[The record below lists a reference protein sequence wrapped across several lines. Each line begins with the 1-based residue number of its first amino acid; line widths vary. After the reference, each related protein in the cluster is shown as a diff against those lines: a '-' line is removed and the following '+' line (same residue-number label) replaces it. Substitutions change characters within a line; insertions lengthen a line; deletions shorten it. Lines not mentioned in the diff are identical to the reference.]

1 MDNSSH
7 IIYKH
12 NKKVKRR
19 VSNQTKPYDNKKK
32 STSEEKSAIK
42 IKRQEHGRS
51 VIGQNQPDP
60 ISLIGVPDSE
70 HSSLGRFF
78 LEEIDVK
85 TKLLAALP
93 GNKKNRK
100 LIAITDTITQSKKK
114 KCLEPSIMSLKDV
127 SSEKV
132 ECCTDKTKRPALP
145 MMEKKLK
152 PNADDSFSQ
161 LKKEKCLE
169 PSVMNLKD
177 VSSEEV
183 QCCTDITKRPALPIM
198 EKKLKPNP
206 EDSFSQLKKKI
217 YVKPSIVGLQY
228 VCDVKEDVLEN
239 TNHPESNFSSDN
251 SEKISEETKNRAT
264 EAPIRTPAF
273 IQFGYLEVET
283 WFSAEFPQEPDAE
296 KLIFCE
302 YCLKYNQCKSV
313 MDIHMRNCNWTSP
326 PGTQIYR
333 NGSLT
338 VYEVDGNVDK
348 IYCDTLCRIG
358 KLFLNEET
366 LEYDVEQFRF
376 YIMTRNDRFGNHL
389 VGYFSKKKQRQD
401 NFNVNCI
408 IVMPQYQRHG
418 YGRLLIEL
426 SYLLSKI
433 EKRPGTPKT
442 PFTVLGQKLYDSY
455 WQSVILEYL
464 DKNIYNGDNIY
475 ITDVTRITGLMGQDI
490 IDTLNSLNFV
500 VEVFNRTKICIDW
513 NVVDSHMQR
522 KNLSKH
528 DHIEPQK
535 LNWTPY

>member
-7 IIYKH
+7 IIYKRS
-12 NKKVKRR
+12 KKVKRR

-32 STSEEKSAIK
+32 STSEEKSAIE
-42 IKRQEHGRS
+42 IKRQEHRRS
-51 VIGQNQPDP
+51 VIGQNQPDTISLIEVP
-60 ISLIGVPDSE
+60 DTENRSLGRVFVEEMDVETKLPAALPKNMKKRKLTAIAQSKKIISLIGGSETKSSRRKSRKSRLPEQNLIKTNYFTISSNEKKGKLDSE
-70 HSSLGRFF
+70 DDV
-78 LEEIDVK
+78 EE
-85 TKLLAALP
+85 L
-93 GNKKNRK
+93 N
-100 LIAITDTITQSKKK
+100 
-114 KCLEPSIMSLKDV
+114 
-127 SSEKV
+127 
-132 ECCTDKTKRPALP
+132 
-145 MMEKKLK
+145 
-152 PNADDSFSQ
+152 
-161 LKKEKCLE
+161 
-169 PSVMNLKD
+169 
-177 VSSEEV
+177 
-183 QCCTDITKRPALPIM
+183 
-198 EKKLKPNP
+198 
-206 EDSFSQLKKKI
+206 KKI

-228 VCDVKEDVLEN
+228 VRDVKEDVLEN
-239 TNHPESNFSSDN
+239 MNHPESNFSSDN

-264 EAPIRTPAF
+264 EAPIRSPAV
-273 IQFGYLEVET
+273 IQFGCLELET
-283 WFSAEFPQEPDAE
+283 WFSAEFPQESDAE

-366 LEYDVEQFRF
+366 LVYDVEQFRF

-401 NFNVNCI
+401 NFNLNCI

-418 YGRLLIEL
+418 HGRLLIEL

-464 DKNIYNGDNIY
+464 DKNIYNGDDIY

-490 IDTLNSLNFV
+490 VDTLNSLNFV